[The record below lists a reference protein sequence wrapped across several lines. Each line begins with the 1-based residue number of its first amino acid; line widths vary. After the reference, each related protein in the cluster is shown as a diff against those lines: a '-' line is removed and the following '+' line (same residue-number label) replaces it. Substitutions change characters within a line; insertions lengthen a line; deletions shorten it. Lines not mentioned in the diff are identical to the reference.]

1 MGRRK
6 NDGAIWV
13 KNIAT
18 PKLTGTAISSAKKEE
33 ISVPHNEGAAPNS
46 PMTGSQDL
54 ALKKSK
60 PKSFTAGIADC
71 VNCHPMATIN
81 NKTKTAQTMVNCLN
95 TRRPSELKR
104 NRKLQL
110 QTSLQRIQLFVLLR
124 YLGRALTQRVSH
136 RVRL

>member
-46 PMTGSQDL
+46 PMNASQDL
-54 ALKKSK
+54 ALKKSR
-60 PKSFTAGIADC
+60 PESFTAGIADR

-81 NKTKTAQTMVNCLN
+81 NKTKAAHARVNCLN
-95 TRRPSELKR
+95 TIAPKRRGTPAAS
-104 NRKLQL
+104 
-110 QTSLQRIQLFVLLR
+110 
-124 YLGRALTQRVSH
+124 
-136 RVRL
+136 